1 MFFSL
6 SQLQVPSI
14 PKISLLAQGAL
25 QFIEIIISTKNA
37 TVPNNF
43 IKCKN
48 YITIITTKFQM
59 KLKV

>member
-1 MFFSL
+1 
-6 SQLQVPSI
+6 V
-14 PKISLLAQGAL
+14 AL

-48 YITIITTKFQM
+48 YITITTTKFQM
-59 KLKV
+59 KLRES